1 MKISM
6 NHKLKKIIP
15 WTKNNPHWSIE
26 SGVNKRIQVEGVNNQ
41 IIISSSTNL
50 YNLQIIINGNNNKLK
65 IGGNCTIS
73 GFIEMFGDNNE
84 ISIGKDTLIS
94 SDVRLTAHRGKH
106 IKIGERCL
114 IADLTD
120 IRTTDSHSILNDQ
133 KERINYDESVEIG
146 DRVWLAREVMV
157 LKGAIIGNDVVIG
170 PRSVVSQKI
179 PPNTVAV
186 GFPARVVRTNTTWL
200 VESI

>member
-1 MKISM
+1 M
-6 NHKLKKIIP
+6 NNKLNRLLP
-15 WTKNNPHWSIE
+15 WTKKNTHWSDQVGI
-26 SGVNKRIQVEGVNNQ
+26 NKRIQIKGTNNQ
-41 IIISSSTNL
+41 IIISSGSL
-50 YNLQIIINGNNNKLK
+50 FGNLQIIINGNNNKLL
-65 IGGNCTIS
+65 IGNNCSIS
-73 GFIEMFGDNNE
+73 GFIEMFGDGNE
-84 ISIGKDTLIS
+84 ISIGKDTSIS
-94 SDVRLTAHRGKH
+94 SDVRLTAHGGKY

-133 KERINYDESVEIG
+133 SERINYDESVEIG

-157 LKGAIIGNDVVIG
+157 LKGAMIGNDVVIG

-179 PPNTVAV
+179 PPKTVAL

>member
-1 MKISM
+1 MK
-6 NHKLKKIIP
+6 KLLP
-15 WTKNNPHWSIE
+15 WQHQHHHWSDQP
-26 SGVNKRIQVEGVNNQ
+26 GVNKRIQIAGINNQ
-41 IIISSSTNL
+41 IFISKSTSL
-50 YNLQIIINGNNNKLK
+50 YNLQVIINGNNNKLK
-65 IGGNCTIS
+65 IGENCTIS
-73 GFIEMFGDNNE
+73 GFIEMFGDGNE

-157 LKGAIIGNDVVIG
+157 LKGTIIGNDVVIG

-179 PPNTVAV
+179 PPNSIAV

-200 VESI
+200 V

>member
-1 MKISM
+1 M